1 MITESLSCM
10 VVYFLLLPAAA
21 LEILFIVVRHGK
33 NAHPLY
39 FAAFLIPFINL
50 VADMFQANPATD
62 YLYIG
67 FYVLG
72 EVIVTAV
79 PWPIIVKVVGK
90 KPPILVSIS
99 LLALC
104 AAYFILLPF
113 ELVGRN
119 IGIAAWRNGL
129 RFIITWFVCIYL
141 LARLRHIDAGVPR
154 TAVFLYGV
162 QCLMN
167 IPFILI
173 ARTYGRM
180 TGTRTAPVF
189 FSYDQRTVDYM
200 IGYALFNIVI
210 AFLFIFMRPR
220 PVLSAVRESAFDP
233 EELKELLS
241 KREREIAMLLCQGQS
256 YNQIAGRL
264 FISKHTV
271 RNHCHSIFEKCR
283 VRSRFELT
291 HVLGSLLSGE
301 QPERSEDK
309 PFIIE
314 K

>member
-1 MITESLSCM
+1 MITESLSRM
-10 VVYFLLLPAAA
+10 VVYFILLPAAA
-21 LEILFIVVRHGK
+21 LEILFIVLRHGK

-39 FAAFLIPFINL
+39 FAAFLIPFIFL
-50 VADMFQANPATD
+50 VAYMFLPDPGTY
-62 YLYIG
+62 YLYVV
-67 FYVLG
+67 FFVLG
-72 EVIVTAV
+72 EIVVAAV
-79 PWPIIVKVVGK
+79 PGPIIVKVVGK
-90 KPPILVSIS
+90 KPPIVVSVA

-104 AAYFILLPF
+104 AAYLITLPF
-113 ELVGRN
+113 EQVGRN
-119 IGIAAWRNGL
+119 IGIATWRNGL

-141 LARLRHIDAGVPR
+141 LARLRHLDAGVPR
-154 TAVFLYGV
+154 MAVFLYGV

-167 IPFILI
+167 IPFIFI
-173 ARTYGRM
+173 ARTYARV
-180 TGTRTAPVF
+180 TGTRTAPIF

-233 EELKELLS
+233 GELKELLS
-241 KREREIAMLLCQGQS
+241 RREREIAMLLCQGQS

-291 HVLGSLLSGE
+291 HVLGSLLAGE
-301 QPERSEDK
+301 QESGGDK
-309 PFIIE
+309 PFVID